1 MAAQPMLC
9 AAEQGYIEGYPDGHF
24 GVDDSE
30 PRQQVVT
37 VLGRWAGSPDVSGEN
52 YADEAS
58 AAAYAQT
65 ATDWSQSNHILAGR
79 ENSLFAPDDRA
90 TRAEVVSAL
99 YQYMIRPAERTP
111 SRILVAYFLLPILL
125 RTSRGISATF

>member
-1 MAAQPMLC
+1 MLC

-65 ATDWSQSNHILAGR
+65 ATDCNHILAGR
-79 ENSLFAPDDRA
+79 ENGLFAPDDRA